1 MKKELLLMV
10 LILGMLLVGCGKGK
24 EAEITSENIVAEVDK
39 KNMNY
44 DDFIVNELY
53 GNEKYGKKINGLYCF
68 YPKYKD
74 VVFEAFANSEEQKS
88 QVIKFCYETEEE
100 LKELKEYAIKFNETH
115 ERMKLDIENAIET
128 PTSNRI
134 SFPNT
139 YPNKK

>member
-1 MKKELLLMV
+1 MKKGLLLMV
-10 LILGMLLVGCGKGK
+10 LILGMLMVGCGKEK
-24 EAEITSENIVAEVDK
+24 EVEITSENIVAEVDK

-53 GNEKYGKKINGLYCF
+53 GNEKYGKKVNGLYCF

-88 QVIKFCYETEEE
+88 QVFESTSGNTFK
-100 LKELKEYAIKFNETH
+100 LKEYAIKFNETH

>member
-24 EAEITSENIVAEVDK
+24 EAEITSENIVK

>member
-1 MKKELLLMV
+1 
-10 LILGMLLVGCGKGK
+10 
-24 EAEITSENIVAEVDK
+24 
-39 KNMNY
+39 MNY

-128 PTSNRI
+128 LTSNRI